1 MMMAMAQ
8 DTAAPTEVPITPA
21 PTSLSWQG
29 CEDPVNGPS
38 LVTIGEK
45 TTICLVISD
54 GPDWSGPRSYMRLN
68 FQPIADTYSRFHVP
82 NSFKQLVIDPNGRVG
97 SLFSGNITVHTEC
110 QKALS
115 YQKWYFNGG
124 DKVFPFLT
132 AIIDVENG
140 VVRGITWDDASIFCS
155 PDEAER
161 NTFDFN
167 GLAGSEEKFGQPV
180 EGCFLSLKNEC
191 TVQTETGTQC
201 DLLLYVVWTGTDSK
215 GNSFLSSSY
224 RFSAFPAQDW
234 SDRIMNNLP
243 EFKIPDL
250 NPFDDG
256 GGNEGE

>member
-1 MMMAMAQ
+1 MVVLEVYFLEILPFIPSARKRKSRMNQNKLQYIYLFLVGGKHCWAPVSHISLLLIFVLYLHYILRL
-8 DTAAPTEVPITPA
+8 DTV
-21 PTSLSWQG
+21 
-29 CEDPVNGPS
+29 
-38 LVTIGEK
+38 
-45 TTICLVISD
+45 
-54 GPDWSGPRSYMRLN
+54 
-68 FQPIADTYSRFHVP
+68 
-82 NSFKQLVIDPNGRVG
+82 
-97 SLFSGNITVHTEC
+97 FS
-110 QKALS
+110 LS